1 MRECSV
7 KADDDRSAKLESE
20 SKAKSKIFLL
30 KCSLMLKL
38 IDTWCEVY
46 VNKFQLLLNTARIF
60 VSGREGKNEG
70 FWMKYKHIL
79 NFENNY
85 LITEM

>member
-7 KADDDRSAKLESE
+7 KADDDGSAKLESE

-46 VNKFQLLLNTARIF
+46 VNKFQGEKGIKI
-60 VSGREGKNEG
+60 GGE
-70 FWMKYKHIL
+70 
-79 NFENNY
+79 
-85 LITEM
+85 